1 MPSYRYRMP
10 PEWATHEMTLMTWPD
25 NRETW
30 PGDRLNRA
38 EHVYADIL
46 EALTPHEKV
55 VLLVANEDAQQ
66 AAASMIQNRNIDWNR
81 VRLIRMPTNDV
92 WIRDYGPITLLREQR
107 TDTAGAKTAAQ
118 TAVQTAASEKSG
130 DERNPENNEVTHAS
144 GKRVDEHIPQGS
156 DVRYASGNREDESKE
171 DESRED
177 GLRRSEKIRDMVM
190 CDWGYNAWGG
200 KYPPFDDD
208 NAVPVRLAEL
218 LDYPVVSPG
227 MILEGG
233 SIEVNGAGFLLTT
246 ESVLLNPNRNPEMSK
261 SQIEKNLRK
270 YLGVDKILWLKRGL
284 RGDDTDGHI
293 DDLARFV
300 GPQTIVTSVSD
311 DPSDPNYEVLR
322 ENREILTKS
331 ADCKGVPFEVI
342 ALPLP
347 ATRIND
353 TTVDGSE
360 YVPATYAN
368 FYIANGCVLV
378 PLYDKRYD
386 DQVLKLFRRL
396 FPDRSIKG
404 IPCNDLVWGQG
415 SIHCI
420 TQQVPKL
427 REQR

>member
-10 PEWATHEMTLMTWPD
+10 PEWETHEVTLMTWPD

-55 VLLVANEDAQQ
+55 LLLVANEDAQQ
-66 AAASMIQNRNIDWNR
+66 AAAYLIQKRNIDWNR

-107 TDTAGAKTAAQ
+107 TDTAGAKAAAH
-118 TAVQTAASEKSG
+118 TTVQTAASDKSG
-130 DERNPENNEVTHAS
+130 
-144 GKRVDEHIPQGS
+144 
-156 DVRYASGNREDESKE
+156 
-171 DESRED
+171 
-177 GLRRSEKIRDMVM
+177 KIRDMVM

-218 LDYPVVSPG
+218 LNYPVVSPG

-233 SIEVNGAGFLLTT
+233 SIEVNGARFLITT
-246 ESVLLNPNRNPEMSK
+246 ESVLLNANRNPEMSK
-261 SQIEKNLRK
+261 FQIEKNLRK
-270 YLGVDKILWLKRGL
+270 YLGVDKVLWLKRGL

-300 GPQTIVTSVSD
+300 GPQTIVASVSD

-322 ENREILTKS
+322 ENLEILTKS

-342 ALPLP
+342 ELPLP
-347 ATRIND
+347 KTRIND

-360 YVPATYAN
+360 YVPASYAN

-386 DQVLKLFRRL
+386 DQILKLFRRL
-396 FPDRSIKG
+396 FPERSIKG

-420 TQQVPKL
+420 TQQVPRL
-427 REQR
+427 RERR

>member
-10 PEWATHEMTLMTWPD
+10 PEWAPHEMTLLTWPD

-30 PGDRLNRA
+30 PGIRLNRV

-46 EALTPHEKV
+46 EALTPHENV
-55 VLLVANEDAQQ
+55 LLLVANEDAHQ

-81 VRLIRMPTNDV
+81 VRLVRMPTNDV
-92 WIRDYGPITLLREQR
+92 WIRDYGPITLLREELTRQD
-107 TDTAGAKTAAQ
+107 TDPDAPDSSETGLRDSQQPGKKPERDDGHPAGQ
-118 TAVQTAASEKSG
+118 Q
-130 DERNPENNEVTHAS
+130 HA
-144 GKRVDEHIPQGS
+144 RQGS
-156 DVRYASGNREDESKE
+156 PGHRYKV
-171 DESRED
+171 
-177 GLRRSEKIRDMVM
+177 RDMVM

-208 NAVPVRLAEL
+208 NAVPGKLAGL
-218 LDYPVVSPG
+218 LDYPLVAPG

-246 ESVLLNPNRNPEMSK
+246 ESVLLNPNRNPEMSR

-270 YLGVDKILWLKRGL
+270 YLGVDKILWLRKGL

-300 GPQTIVTSVSD
+300 GPRTIVASVSD

-322 ENREILTKS
+322 ENRDILANAT
-331 ADCKGVPFEVI
+331 DCKGVPFEVI
-342 ALPLP
+342 ELPLP
-347 ATRIND
+347 STRID
-353 TTVDGSE
+353 GTTVDGSE
-360 YVPATYAN
+360 FVPASYAN

-378 PLYDKRYD
+378 PLYDERYD

-396 FPDRSIKG
+396 FPDRTVKG

-420 TQQVPKL
+420 TQQVAKP
-427 REQR
+427 RDPR

>member
-10 PEWATHEMTLMTWPD
+10 PEWETHEMTLMTWPD

-55 VLLVANEDAQQ
+55 LLLVANEDAQQ
-66 AAASMIQNRNIDWNR
+66 AAATMIQKRNIDWDR
-81 VRLIRMPTNDV
+81 IRLIRMPTNDV

-107 TDTAGAKTAAQ
+107 TDTAGAKAAAH
-118 TAVQTAASEKSG
+118 TAVQTTASEKPG
-130 DERNPENNEVTHAS
+130 
-144 GKRVDEHIPQGS
+144 
-156 DVRYASGNREDESKE
+156 
-171 DESRED
+171 
-177 GLRRSEKIRDMVM
+177 KIRDMVM

-233 SIEVNGAGFLLTT
+233 SVEVNGARLLLTT
-246 ESVLLNPNRNPEMSK
+246 ESVLLNPNRNSEMSK

-284 RGDDTDGHI
+284 CGDDTDGHI

-300 GPQTIVTSVSD
+300 GPQTIVASVSD

-322 ENREILTKS
+322 ENLEILTKS
-331 ADCKGVPFEVI
+331 ADCKGMPFEVI
-342 ALPLP
+342 ELPLP
-347 ATRIND
+347 KTRIND

-360 YVPATYAN
+360 YVPASYAN
-368 FYIANGCVLV
+368 FYIANGCALV

-386 DQVLKLFRRL
+386 DQILKLFRRL

-420 TQQVPKL
+420 TQQIPRL
-427 REQR
+427 RERR

>member
-1 MPSYRYRMP
+1 MLPEATRNPQGAACTLQPATSTRTNRITTTVMTSHRYRMP

-30 PGDRLNRA
+30 PGERLNRA

-55 VLLVANEDAQQ
+55 LLLVANEDAQQ
-66 AAASMIQNRNIDWNR
+66 AAASIIQNRNVDWNR
-81 VRLIRMPTNDV
+81 VRLVRMPTNDA
-92 WIRDYGPITLLREQR
+92 WIRDYGPITLLREQYV
-107 TDTAGAKTAAQ
+107 DKAGKKAAAQ
-118 TAVQTAASEKSG
+118 TGASEKLR
-130 DERNPENNEVTHAS
+130 DERALADSHVQNAS
-144 GKRVDEHIPQGS
+144 G
-156 DVRYASGNREDESKE
+156 
-171 DESRED
+171 SRGD
-177 GLRRSEKIRDMVM
+177 HARSSEKIRDMVM

-200 KYPPFDDD
+200 KYPPYDDD

-246 ESVLLNPNRNPEMSK
+246 ESVLLNPNRNPQMSK
-261 SQIEKNLRK
+261 FQIEKNLRK

-293 DDLARFV
+293 DDLTRFA
-300 GPQTIVTSVSD
+300 GPQTVVTSVSD

-322 ENREILTKS
+322 ENREILTNS

-342 ALPLP
+342 ELPLP

-360 YVPATYAN
+360 YVPASYAN

-404 IPCNDLVWGQG
+404 IPCSDLVWGQG

-427 REQR
+427 RERR

>member
-1 MPSYRYRMP
+1 MPSHRYRMP
-10 PEWATHEMTLMTWPD
+10 PEWATHEMTLLTWPD

-30 PGDRLNRA
+30 PGARLNRV

-55 VLLVANEDAQQ
+55 LLLVANEDAQQ
-66 AAASMIQNRNIDWNR
+66 AAASMIQNRNIGWDR
-81 VRLIRMPTNDV
+81 VRMVRMPTNDV
-92 WIRDYGPITLLREQR
+92 WIRDYGPITLLREHR
-107 TDTAGAKTAAQ
+107 DEPEDGAK
-118 TAVQTAASEKSG
+118 G
-130 DERNPENNEVTHAS
+130 ERS
-144 GKRVDEHIPQGS
+144 
-156 DVRYASGNREDESKE
+156 
-171 DESRED
+171 
-177 GLRRSEKIRDMVM
+177 RDMVM

-200 KYPPFDDD
+200 KYPPYDDD
-208 NAVPVRLAEL
+208 NAVPGKLAEL
-218 LDYPVVSPG
+218 LDYPLVLPG

-246 ESVLLNPNRNPEMSK
+246 ESVLMNPNRNPEMSRF
-261 SQIEKNLRK
+261 QIEKNLRK
-270 YLGVDKILWLKRGL
+270 YLGVDKILWLRRGL

-300 GPQTIVTSVSD
+300 GPQTIVTAVSD
-311 DPSDPNYEVLR
+311 DPSDPNYEILR
-322 ENREILTKS
+322 ENRDRLVN
-331 ADCKGVPFEVI
+331 ANDCKGVPFEVI
-342 ALPLP
+342 ELPLP
-347 ATRIND
+347 ATRIEG

-360 YVPATYAN
+360 HVPASYAN

-427 REQR
+427 RVPGRPSGTQ

>member
-1 MPSYRYRMP
+1 
-10 PEWATHEMTLMTWPD
+10 MTLLTWPD

-30 PGDRLNRA
+30 PGIRLNRV

-55 VLLVANEDAQQ
+55 LLLVANEDAQQ
-66 AAASMIQNRNIDWNR
+66 AAASMIQNRNIDWSR
-81 VRLIRMPTNDV
+81 VRMVRMPTNDV

-107 TDTAGAKTAAQ
+107 GEPGVAAKGVNGEREVSGAKTGEGEHPRGN
-118 TAVQTAASEKSG
+118 SEM
-130 DERNPENNEVTHAS
+130 
-144 GKRVDEHIPQGS
+144 
-156 DVRYASGNREDESKE
+156 
-171 DESRED
+171 
-177 GLRRSEKIRDMVM
+177 RDMVM

-208 NAVPVRLAEL
+208 DAVPGKLAEL
-218 LDYPVVSPG
+218 LDYPLVSPG

-246 ESVLLNPNRNPEMSK
+246 ESVLLNPNRNPEMSR

-270 YLGVDKILWLKRGL
+270 YLGVDKILWLQRGL

-300 GPQTIVTSVSD
+300 GPRTIVTALSD
-311 DPSDPNYEVLR
+311 DPSDPNYEILR
-322 ENREILTKS
+322 ENRDRLVNAS
-331 ADCKGVPFEVI
+331 DCKGVPFEVI
-342 ALPLP
+342 ELPLP
-347 ATRIND
+347 VTRIED

-360 YVPATYAN
+360 YVPASYAN

-427 REQR
+427 RAPARPSGTQ